1 MRNLSKKVLPL
12 VLAAP
17 FVVLAGCA
25 SQADLDALRDEVR
38 QTHDHEMASNAEQ
51 RAEVSSSEARSAAQ
65 EAKRAA
71 DEAKMASEK
80 ADRIYRESLRK

>member
-12 VLAAP
+12 VLAVP

-38 QTHDHEMASNAEQ
+38 QTHEMASNAEQ

>member
-12 VLAAP
+12 VLAVP

-25 SQADLDALRDEVR
+25 TQADLDALRDEVMKI
-38 QTHDHEMASNAEQ
+38 QEMAQSAEQ
-51 RAEVSSSEARSAAQ
+51 SAAASAAEARRAAD

-71 DEAKMASEK
+71 DEAKAASEK
-80 ADRIYRESLRK
+80 ADRIYQESLRK